1 MNGNGLKWQIIVIV
15 ISVLAISVL
24 AIRRNW
30 EILLPVP
37 VLSVIL
43 DWILSVHS

>member
-1 MNGNGLKWQIIVIV
+1 MNRNGWKWQVIVIV
-15 ISVLAISVL
+15 SSDLAISVL

-43 DWILSVHS
+43 DWILSVHD